1 MDPPSIDTAPAPAVD
16 AGDPRPRPPSS
27 PHRHSV
33 SAQGQGLGPSSTTSP
48 SRTNATTR
56 SSSRT
61 NLAGSHANLLGSR
74 SNLVAVSK
82 SNLAPATSRLGSLRN
97 VAATDGTA
105 SAPTSASSTHAP
117 TQAVMYENTY
127 KMKPDKKFC
136 SEAVKRMV
144 DDLLSTKLA
153 KVKYDADAT
162 PELVKGVS
170 HDILFQVKK
179 FEFDRYKIAVDVTIG
194 EFKGQGIR
202 VQSRALW
209 DTSTDSFASSSYHN
223 ATLFAVAM
231 VFGLYFE

>member
-1 MDPPSIDTAPAPAVD
+1 
-16 AGDPRPRPPSS
+16 
-27 PHRHSV
+27 
-33 SAQGQGLGPSSTTSP
+33 
-48 SRTNATTR
+48 
-56 SSSRT
+56 
-61 NLAGSHANLLGSR
+61 
-74 SNLVAVSK
+74 
-82 SNLAPATSRLGSLRN
+82 
-97 VAATDGTA
+97 
-105 SAPTSASSTHAP
+105 
-117 TQAVMYENTY
+117 
-127 KMKPDKKFC
+127 
-136 SEAVKRMV
+136 MV